1 MKNYIKYL
9 ISAVVFFGVYILANY
24 LIDKNINWIMGIT
37 ATIVYLIF
45 NVAFVKFENK
55 K

>member
-1 MKNYIKYL
+1 MKNYIKNL
-9 ISAVVFFGVYILANY
+9 ISAVAFFGGYILANY

-45 NVAFVKFENK
+45 NVIFGKFEK
-55 K
+55 KK